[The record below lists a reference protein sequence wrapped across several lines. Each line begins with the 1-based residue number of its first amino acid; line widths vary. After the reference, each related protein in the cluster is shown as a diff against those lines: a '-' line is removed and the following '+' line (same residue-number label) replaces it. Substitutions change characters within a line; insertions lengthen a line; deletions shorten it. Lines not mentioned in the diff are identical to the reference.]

1 MATYKGSGDPASIAL
16 RLKRVE
22 AILENLKPGEGAPS
36 DILAALD
43 RLYDMTMRNGTHTG
57 GDVTAD
63 MTDGFFW
70 FRAQSLAENNR
81 KSIVSVTFG
90 NTDVLNRVKDVPLY
104 VQLFGSD
111 ATWNFRAPGYVFES
125 GDTEGQNAQE
135 VASLAG
141 RIWGTKYVFS
151 DMTTREKSVVGTIGS
166 PGELTSSYD
175 GHGSVLRAIWGL
187 FPSEAER
194 SQSVVDMIR
203 DLRDEIDDLK
213 SRVAYLGSH

>member
-1 MATYKGSGDPASIAL
+1 MPTYEGSGDPASIAL

-22 AILENLKPGEGAPS
+22 AILENLQPGDDEPS
-36 DILAALD
+36 NREALD

-70 FRAQSLAENNR
+70 FWAQSLAETNK

-90 NTDVLNRVKDVPLY
+90 NTDILNRVKDVPLY

-111 ATWNFRAPGYVFES
+111 TAWNFRAPGFVFENA
-125 GDTEGQNAQE
+125 DTEGQQAQE
-135 VASLAG
+135 AASLAG
-141 RIWGTKYVFS
+141 RVWGTRYVFS
-151 DMTTREKSVVGTIGS
+151 DMADREKSVVGTIGS
-166 PGELTSSYD
+166 PSELTSLYD

-187 FPSEAER
+187 FPSEQER

-203 DLRDEIDDLK
+203 DLRDEIDDLR
-213 SRVAYLGSH
+213 SRVAYLEAH